1 SSTQSSSTQS
11 SSTQAADS
19 AFVGGDSAGG
29 DSAGGDS
36 DNSRFFESDPP
47 RGQLQTTPRWW
58 TALAVAGVS
67 LASFLFASFV
77 TLLFALLLVHG
88 ELSLAMLRDP
98 ESFAAVSK
106 SRLGLLIVVVI
117 PQLALVTPSVL
128 AAFLSPVPTLRRLGL
143 VRGNWPFWT
152 WFAAAAATPLVGMIS
167 GLAVGMFLDE
177 SESLKEMSNI
187 FRDHGQNGFLWPI
200 ALMIGITP
208 AFCEELLFRG
218 YLQTRLVRS
227 FGPLI
232 GVFTASAMFAIV
244 HFDPVHI
251 VAVFPLGL
259 FLGWV
264 TWRSGSLYPAML
276 GHFVNNFISVVAV
289 VLVSDAEAGLLS
301 LPAVAFSLI
310 VFASGVVGLASVS
323 VASVLYRSPQ
333 SAVR

>member
-1 SSTQSSSTQS
+1 MDLPDPYSPPSNTQSSSTA
-11 SSTQAADS
+11 AADS
-19 AFVGGDSAGG
+19 AFGGE
-29 DSAGGDS
+29 DS
-36 DNSRFFESDPP
+36 DKSRFFEPDPRWNP
-47 RGQLQTTPRWW
+47 LQTTPRWW

-77 TLLFALLLVHG
+77 TLLIALLLVHG

-98 ESFAAVSK
+98 ESIAAVSK

-143 VRGNWPFWT
+143 VRGSWPVWT

-167 GLAVGMFLDE
+167 GVAVSMFLDE

-251 VAVFPLGL
+251 VAVFPLGM

-333 SAVR
+333 LTHPDVR

>member
-1 SSTQSSSTQS
+1 MDLPDPYSPPSSTQS

-19 AFVGGDSAGG
+19 AFQ
-29 DSAGGDS
+29 GGDS
-36 DNSRFFESDPP
+36 DESRFLESDPP
-47 RGQLQTTPRWW
+47 QGLLQTTPRWW

-88 ELSLAMLRDP
+88 QLSLAMLRDP
-98 ESFAAVSK
+98 ESFSAVSK

-117 PQLALVTPSVL
+117 PQLALVMPSVL

-143 VRGNWPFWT
+143 VRGNWPVWT

-167 GLAVGMFLDE
+167 GVAVSMFLDE

-289 VLVSDAEAGLLS
+289 VLVSDGEAGLLS
-301 LPAVAFSLI
+301 LPSVAFSLL
-310 VFASGVVGLASVS
+310 VFATGVVGLASVS
-323 VASVLYRSPQ
+323 VASLLYRSPQ
-333 SAVR
+333 LADSDVR